1 MNKGIN
7 TCIVDFKKELADKIN
22 QYLKEGVPVSVVD
35 LALDNLIVEV
45 KQVLKETLEKESQQ
59 ADAVAEQ
66 VVYEPENGGVANE

>member
-66 VVYEPENGGVANE
+66 VVYEPENGSVANE

>member
-66 VVYEPENGGVANE
+66 VVYEPENSGVANE